1 MARESGSKAIIPNAA
16 SEVTILT
23 EVITE
28 SSEVDETISA
38 TNMIMEI
45 QEARGNNGLWYG
57 LIEEKIWVMKNNDEI
72 MIPPENASKMGSSSI
87 VIHLTP
93 DSPNKNCLD

>member
-16 SEVTILT
+16 WEVTILT
-23 EVITE
+23 EVITD

-45 QEARGNNGLWYG
+45 QEARGNNGL
-57 LIEEKIWVMKNNDEI
+57 
-72 MIPPENASKMGSSSI
+72 
-87 VIHLTP
+87 
-93 DSPNKNCLD
+93 

>member
-45 QEARGNNGLWYG
+45 QEARGNNGLW
-57 LIEEKIWVMKNNDEI
+57 
-72 MIPPENASKMGSSSI
+72 
-87 VIHLTP
+87 
-93 DSPNKNCLD
+93 